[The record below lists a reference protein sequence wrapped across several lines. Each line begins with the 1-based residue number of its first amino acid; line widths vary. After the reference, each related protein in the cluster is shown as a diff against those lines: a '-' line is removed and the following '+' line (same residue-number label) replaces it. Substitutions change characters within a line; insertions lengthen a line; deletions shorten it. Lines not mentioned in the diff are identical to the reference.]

1 MTPPQPLHSPA
12 RPLLAF
18 ALMGGAVVMFSLVD
32 ATAKW
37 LTGGYDPWQIIFLS
51 RVVPMLAAL
60 YMAYRETG
68 NPFDFRTR
76 FPRRQALRAFLIIPM
91 MWCFFEGLR
100 LLSLSEAITISFV
113 SPLFITILSS
123 LMLREKIGWRRWTA
137 VAFGF
142 AGVVVAL
149 RPGAGTFGLGA
160 ILIMISAITYAF
172 TMVMLRG
179 IAGREPMHNILFY
192 GAVGAFVAGAF
203 SATHIWTAPVL
214 HDWGLLLFVGLLG
227 VFGSFFTIRAYRV
240 GEASML
246 APLEYTALIWSVIFD
261 LVLFQTTPIGS
272 VLLGAA
278 IIIGSNLYIAHREH
292 RLRKAAT

>member
-1 MTPPQPLHSPA
+1 
-12 RPLLAF
+12 
-18 ALMGGAVVMFSLVD
+18 MGAAVVCFSLVD

-51 RVVPMLAAL
+51 RVVLMLAAL
-60 YMAYRETG
+60 YLAYRETG
-68 NPFDFRTR
+68 NPFNFRTR
-76 FPRRQALRAFLIIPM
+76 FPKRQALRAFLIIPM

-113 SPLFITILSS
+113 APLFIIILSS
-123 LMLREKIGWRRWTA
+123 VMLREKIGWRRWTA
-137 VAFGF
+137 VAVGF
-142 AGVVVAL
+142 VGVVVAL
-149 RPGAGTFGLGA
+149 RPGTGTFGLGA
-160 ILIMISAITYAF
+160 ALVIFSAIAYAF

-192 GAVGAFVAGAF
+192 GAVGAFLASAFAAVPVWVA
-203 SATHIWTAPVL
+203 PDP
-214 HDWGLLLFVGLLG
+214 HDWGLLLLVG
-227 VFGSFFTIRAYRV
+227 VFGLFGSNFTIGAYRR

-261 LVLFQTTPIGS
+261 LILFQTTPIGS

-292 RLRKAAT
+292 RLGKATAT